1 MSWQWVLVSEGDS
14 VDSLVVNTYS
24 SLPIMVNND
33 YGGCPGAIGLLDDS
47 LGEPFINLLV
57 DIGAFLRGSVVGWH
71 GYWYGIFSKFDG
83 IFDVRILADPAV
95 KGKSLSVLEDNL
107 F

>member
-14 VDSLVVNTYS
+14 VDSLVVNTYP

-33 YGGCPGAIGLLDDS
+33 YGHSPGAIRLPDDP
-47 LGEPFINLLV
+47 LGEPFIDLLV
-57 DIGAFLRGSVVGWH
+57 DISAFLGGSMVGWH

-83 IFDVRILADPAV
+83 IFDVRILTDPSV
-95 KGKSLSVLEDNL
+95 EGESLSVLEDNP